1 MIEKL
6 LLTIIL
12 FAIIFGSIFIF
23 IFEVKTH
30 NKIKHLKKGIEDLK
44 KELEKN
50 D

>member
-6 LLTIIL
+6 VLTIIL
-12 FAIIFGSIFIF
+12 FAIIFWSIFIF

-44 KELEKN
+44 KELER
-50 D
+50 

>member
-12 FAIIFGSIFIF
+12 FAIIFWSIFI
-23 IFEVKTH
+23 IIEVKTH

-44 KELEKN
+44 KELER
-50 D
+50 